1 MNKWLTTASATMLA
15 LTVSTTAF
23 AHSHLGGSTPADG
36 DIVTAPLEEIVL
48 NFDGKIEQGS
58 YFDLQNATGTS
69 MDVEEFIIG
78 DGKLTGTFTEAL
90 PNDEYTVN
98 WSIISADGHP
108 LEGTFS
114 FTMNAPIPEP
124 VVEEEPAQQ
133 PTAEETPVTE
143 EQTIAEPA
151 PAEEKSSS
159 PVITIAIIVIVIAA
173 AGLLFTR
180 RKK

>member
-1 MNKWLTTASATMLA
+1 MNKWFTTASASLLA

-58 YFDLQNATGTS
+58 YFDLQNTTGTS
-69 MDVEEFIIG
+69 VDVEEFIIG
-78 DGKLTGTFTEAL
+78 DGTLTGTFTEAL
-90 PNDEYTVN
+90 PNDDYTVN

-124 VVEEEPAQQ
+124 VVEEEPAKQ
-133 PTAEETPVTE
+133 PIAEETPATE
-143 EQTIAEPA
+143 EQPIAESTPT
-151 PAEEKSSS
+151 EEKSSS
-159 PVITIAIIVIVIAA
+159 PVIIIAILVIVIAA
-173 AGLLFTR
+173 VGILLAR